1 MNKREEV
8 ERNDK
13 RIMEE
18 NKKKKNISFPKKVWY
33 SITKFEQYPTMAT
46 DGIWNAIRYLM
57 VITAI
62 VAIFSM
68 VGTLIKLNKSVWKI
82 SEYIEQNIPD
92 FTFEDGKV
100 SMDIDAPVIIKDFEY
115 NAIEKIIINPLA
127 DTDESK
133 EQSEKDEMVS
143 GITLFFFK
151 DQIVLKS
158 KMSDEN
164 IQTQEYTYNDFIAN
178 YTKEDITS
186 FNKAD
191 LVNYMRSSQIMPFYA
206 SYALTA
212 FIGLFITGL
221 VYALLDTVRVA
232 IFGWITAVI
241 AKIKMKFVAIYNMA
255 VYAFTL
261 PMILEIIYIIINY
274 FVDFKIKYFQVAYTT
289 IAFIYLA
296 AAIFILKD
304 DFIKKMQEV
313 MRIKQEQKNV
323 REEIQK
329 QEEKND
335 KPEDDENQ
343 DQKEKKEN
351 NDEDEPQGSE
361 A

>member
-1 MNKREEV
+1 
-8 ERNDK
+8 
-13 RIMEE
+13 MEE

-46 DGIWNAIRYLM
+46 EGIWSAIKYLM
-57 VITAI
+57 IIVAI

-68 VGTLIKLNKSVWKI
+68 FGSLAKVNKVVWDI

-92 FTFEDGKV
+92 FTFADGKI
-100 SMDIDAPVIIKDFEY
+100 SMDTDKPIVLDDFKY
-115 NAIEKIIINPLA
+115 KGIEKIIINPLV
-127 DTDESK
+127 DTAESK
-133 EQSEKDEMVS
+133 EQSEKDEMVP
-143 GITLFFFK
+143 GITIFFFK

-158 KMSDEN
+158 KISDDN
-164 IQTQEYTYNDFIAN
+164 IQTQEYTYKDFIAN
-178 YTKEDITS
+178 YTKQNIIS
-186 FNKAD
+186 FDKSE
-191 LVNYMRSSQIMPFYA
+191 LVEFMKSSQMTPFYV
-206 SYALTA
+206 SYALTI
-212 FIGLFITGL
+212 FIGLFITGIL
-221 VYALLDTVRVA
+221 YALLDTVRIA

-241 AKIKMKFVAIYNMA
+241 AKIKMKFSAIYNMA

-261 PMILEIIYIIINY
+261 PMILQIIYIIINY
-274 FVDFKIKYFQVAYTT
+274 FTDFNIKYFQVAYTT

-323 REEIQK
+323 REEIK
-329 QEEKND
+329 EQEEKKQDEQKKKDD
-335 KPEDDENQ
+335 KDEN
-343 DQKEKKEN
+343 DDNNENDDKE
-351 NDEDEPQGSE
+351 EDEPQGSE